1 VESSWR
7 VDGRRS
13 RLSRQWARIVLPG
26 LFGLLGLLLGLTL
39 ACSANPRS
47 FFGGDLKLQVDVAPE
62 ANQNSAVAVELLV
75 VSNEQVLA
83 DVMKLSAHDW
93 FLKRE
98 DFKRD
103 HPKGYVSW
111 SWEWVPGQ
119 DVPPQKLSFGTGARA
134 GLLFADYLSAGN
146 HRLRFDPHQGLRLH
160 LGEKEFTVEP
170 ISRGAA
176 R

>member
-1 VESSWR
+1 MEFSWY
-7 VDGRRS
+7 VGRRFPL
-13 RLSRQWARIVLPG
+13 RRVGIV
-26 LFGLLGLLLGLTL
+26 LLGLLAVLSLS
-39 ACSANPRS
+39 CSANPRS

-75 VSNEQVLA
+75 VSNEEVLG

-98 DFKRD
+98 EFKRD
-103 HPKGYVSW
+103 HPKGYLSW

-119 DVPPQKLSFGTGARA
+119 GVPPQKLSFGTGARA

-146 HRLRFDPHQGLRLH
+146 HRLRFDPHQGLRLR
-160 LGEKEFTVEP
+160 LGEKEFTAEP
-170 ISRGAA
+170 LA

>member
-1 VESSWR
+1 MEFSWR

-13 RLSRQWARIVLPG
+13 RLLRRWARIVLPG
-26 LFGLLGLLLGLTL
+26 LLLGLVLS
-39 ACSANPRS
+39 CSANPRS

-83 DVMKLSAHDW
+83 DAMKLSAHDW

-98 DFKRD
+98 EWKRD

-119 DVPPQKLSFGTGARA
+119 SVPPQKLSFGTGARA

-146 HRLRFDPHQGLRLH
+146 HRLRFDPHQGVRLH

>member
-1 VESSWR
+1 VEFSWY
-7 VDGRRS
+7 VGRRLPL
-13 RLSRQWARIVLPG
+13 RRAGIVL
-26 LFGLLGLLLGLTL
+26 LALLAVLSFS
-39 ACSANPRS
+39 CSANPRS

-75 VSNEQVLA
+75 VSNEEVLG

-98 DFKRD
+98 EFKRD
-103 HPKGYVSW
+103 HPKGYLSW

-119 DVPPQKLSFGTGARA
+119 NVPPQKLSFGTGARA

-146 HRLRFDPHQGLRLH
+146 HRLRFEPHQGLRLR

-170 ISRGAA
+170 LA